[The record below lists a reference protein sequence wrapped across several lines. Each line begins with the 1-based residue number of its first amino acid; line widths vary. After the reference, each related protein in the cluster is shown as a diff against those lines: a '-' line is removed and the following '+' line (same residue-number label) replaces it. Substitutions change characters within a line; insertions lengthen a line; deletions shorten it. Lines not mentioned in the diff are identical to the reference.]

1 MKMTT
6 KRTSAFASSTLQNAH
21 PGIDLGR
28 TLERLAK
35 LRENDNGKLSFTR
48 PELKRALGFQSD
60 SGFATRV
67 ISALLHFG
75 VLERIDAVYLY
86 TELGSNLA
94 SADPG
99 SNRYTQ
105 LLQESFTNPEM
116 YRWLYDTYGSE
127 LPKGLES
134 ILIDKFGNRNVNGDN
149 IKEIISNYM
158 KSLALVTKRALRQN
172 PAPSDLDED
181 IEVSFRD
188 TTFLISKKYL
198 SEAIRKT
205 NEDKLASLI

>member
-1 MKMTT
+1 MTIRKT
-6 KRTSAFASSTLQNAH
+6 NTFASSALQNAH

-28 TLERLAK
+28 ALERLAK
-35 LRENDNGKLSFTR
+35 LRENGDGKLSFTR

-75 VLERIDAVYLY
+75 ILERMDAVYLY
-86 TELGSNLA
+86 TELGGNLA

-149 IKEIISNYM
+149 VREIVSNYM
-158 KSLALVTKRALRQN
+158 RSLALVTKK
-172 PAPSDLDED
+172 APHRNTTQLDIDED
-181 IEVSFRD
+181 VEVSFRG
-188 TTFLISKKYL
+188 TTVLISKKYL